1 MRSPLEQFTVTPIL
15 YIFSFF
21 EFFGIN
27 LTNFSVFCL
36 VFTLVCSSI
45 ALFCVFSGKILPSTR
60 QYIIEAVFEFVL
72 NMVQSNLK
80 AKQQRYLPLFF
91 FIFCFILFVNLFGL
105 FPYGFTLSSQIVFA
119 CILSFSAFLGLILI
133 GIKNYKINFF
143 ALFFPSEAPVF
154 LAALLVPIE
163 IVSFFSRP
171 FSLAIRLFA
180 NMTAGH
186 VLLKILAGFI
196 VLVFSNLF
204 GLHLNFSRVLEVFH
218 LKDVQHVQLALF
230 DFYTLTYSLVR
241 EDLLLVCCDTHVFP
255 QLSSLLN
262 IFSKFFL
269 LDSLT
274 IYDHS
279 SLAQELMS
287 DDYSNTKLEG
297 NYGKLLSQY
306 VSCFIQFSGQPT
318 LASFFPYFKLSES
331 LFTSSFYF
339 NSFNNP
345 LIVFSVDFVV
355 SFINACLSLMF
366 SALVICFLLLVL
378 IIFVILEVFVA
389 VLQAY
394 VFSILLVIYLR
405 DMFELH

>member
-154 LAALLVPIE
+154 LAVLLVPIE

-186 VLLKILAGFI
+186 VLLKILAGFV
-196 VLVFSNLF
+196 VLVFSSLF
-204 GLHLNFSRVLEVFH
+204 GLLFDSNLFFSIFGIKGVSHVSLNLFDHTYLAYSLNKTDLFFVCMSTRVGGQLQSISTLFYCFMDLVAHPFLFHDFCGTFPFDMDIVLTLFIGDFTLATDEYVSFFLQFGDKLFWEDLAPFFVFADNQVFGHPLNPCVHLPAVSFNLDLCVNLFFILSNLIFDIFVVFLFIIVLTLFVVLE
-218 LKDVQHVQLALF
+218 
-230 DFYTLTYSLVR
+230 
-241 EDLLLVCCDTHVFP
+241 
-255 QLSSLLN
+255 
-262 IFSKFFL
+262 I
-269 LDSLT
+269 
-274 IYDHS
+274 
-279 SLAQELMS
+279 
-287 DDYSNTKLEG
+287 
-297 NYGKLLSQY
+297 
-306 VSCFIQFSGQPT
+306 
-318 LASFFPYFKLSES
+318 
-331 LFTSSFYF
+331 
-339 NSFNNP
+339 
-345 LIVFSVDFVV
+345 
-355 SFINACLSLMF
+355 
-366 SALVICFLLLVL
+366 
-378 IIFVILEVFVA
+378 FVA

-405 DMFELH
+405 DMYELH